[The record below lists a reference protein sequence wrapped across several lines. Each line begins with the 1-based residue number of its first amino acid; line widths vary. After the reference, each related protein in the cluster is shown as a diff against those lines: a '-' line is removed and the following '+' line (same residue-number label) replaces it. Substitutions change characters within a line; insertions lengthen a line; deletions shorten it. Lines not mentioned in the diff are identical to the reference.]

1 MITFDVLIA
10 TMPEFERSEV
20 EHWIAS
26 DWVRP
31 VRRSESWLFDEIDVA
46 RMRLIRDLRFDLR
59 LDEHAL
65 PFVLHVL
72 DQLYD
77 ARRGLN
83 RVRHALDND
92 LPEEIRAAMLMAL
105 LGSFPDDGQAP
116 ETSN

>member
-1 MITFDVLIA
+1 MTFDVLIA
-10 TMPEFERSEV
+10 TMPEFQRSEV
-20 EHWIAS
+20 EDWIAS

-31 VRRSESWLFDEIDVA
+31 SKRSENWMFDDIDVA

-65 PFVLHVL
+65 PFVLHLL

-77 ARRGLN
+77 ARRGLH
-83 RVRHALDND
+83 RVRKALEND
-92 LPEEIRAAMLMAL
+92 VPEEIRAAMLMAL
-105 LGSFPDDGQAP
+105 LGSFPDDGQAS